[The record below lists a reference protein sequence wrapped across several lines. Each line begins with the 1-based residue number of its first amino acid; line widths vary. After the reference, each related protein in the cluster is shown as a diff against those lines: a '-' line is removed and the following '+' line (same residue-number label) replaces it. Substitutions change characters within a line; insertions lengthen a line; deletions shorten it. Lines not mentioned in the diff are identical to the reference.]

1 MKKKPKVALYPDR
14 IEREYERL
22 LRGYVLGMSKE
33 TLAKLKDM
41 ELLRLDSWS
50 EDVTALFLLLS
61 AQFLAVG
68 ESLTLRLPGIYAQ
81 VNQFQDQQWRLV
93 VKSGTGITIPAG
105 QSVPY
110 GMTPYGS
117 VSDPNLIRARFG
129 MGIDVYRSEPWLA
142 ARQANWVA
150 QNTALIKSIAPQYM
164 TSVET
169 IVRQGVMSGTAPKVL
184 AKQIQ
189 QASGVT
195 MKRATLIARDQ
206 INKANGEL
214 TQHRQMDLGIDS
226 YQWDTSNDER
236 VRPSH
241 VAREGKIY
249 SWSKPPEGGGHPGQ
263 EILCRCRALPQFDD
277 EDD

>member
-61 AQFLAVG
+61 AQFLMAG

-206 INKANGEL
+206 IGKANGEL
-214 TQHRQMDLGIDS
+214 TQHRQMDLGITD
-226 YQWDTSNDER
+226 YIWDTSHDER
-236 VRPSH
+236 VRPAH
-241 VAREGKIY
+241 KARDQKPFK
-249 SWSKPPEGGGHPGQ
+249 WSDPPSDGHPGYPVR
-263 EILCRCRALPQFDD
+263 CRCRALAQFDD
-277 EDD
+277 END